1 MKITL
6 RLALFAAMFLAL
18 PILAAAQPGQQ
29 RPQINPEDYA
39 KNMVTQLSEK
49 MELSDGQKDSL
60 TVVFKGFMESQREAM
75 ANRDREKLMSLREK
89 RDEDAEKIIKDKDK
103 IKAYRKFLEEQAPMG
118 RGRRGNG

>member
-6 RLALFAAMFLAL
+6 RLTLIAAMFLAL

-89 RDEDAEKIIKDKDK
+89 RDKDAEKIIKDKDK
-103 IKAYRKFLEEQAPMG
+103 IKAYRQFLEEQAPMG